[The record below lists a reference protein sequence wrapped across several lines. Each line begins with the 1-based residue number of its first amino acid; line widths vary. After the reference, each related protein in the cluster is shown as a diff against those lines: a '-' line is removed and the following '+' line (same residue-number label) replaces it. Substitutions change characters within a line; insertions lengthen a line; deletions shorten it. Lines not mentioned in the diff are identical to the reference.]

1 MNVVKVSKMHGNGN
15 DFIVVDEF
23 NSEVIPE
30 KMKPDFVRAV
40 CHRRFGVGA
49 DGVLFVQRS
58 AVADAKFRYFNS
70 DGSEAEMCGNGI
82 RCFSRY
88 IVEEG
93 YAKEGKIKVETL
105 AGVLELDVKFDGT
118 WWIKV
123 DMGSP
128 KFGKDVPAKEVVW
141 GRVFDVNGQR
151 FEVYAVNTGVPHA
164 VVFVDDL
171 SFDIIKPARYIRY
184 HSVFPEGTNVNFAK
198 VVSDSRIEVRTYE
211 RGVEDETLSCGTGSV
226 AVAIVANKL
235 GLTKDNVEIIT
246 KGGLLKVEI
255 AEDKAYLIG
264 SANRV
269 MDGSI
274 NLAELKLNGNLD
286 RLDLNVH

>member
-1 MNVVKVSKMHGNGN
+1 M
-15 DFIVVDEF
+15 
-23 NSEVIPE
+23 
-30 KMKPDFVRAV
+30 
-40 CHRRFGVGA
+40 
-49 DGVLFVQRS
+49 
-58 AVADAKFRYFNS
+58 
-70 DGSEAEMCGNGI
+70 
-82 RCFSRY
+82 
-88 IVEEG
+88 
-93 YAKEGKIKVETL
+93 
-105 AGVLELDVKFDGT
+105 
-118 WWIKV
+118 
-123 DMGSP
+123 
-128 KFGKDVPAKEVVW
+128 
-141 GRVFDVNGQR
+141 
-151 FEVYAVNTGVPHA
+151 
-164 VVFVDDL
+164 
-171 SFDIIKPARYIRY
+171 
-184 HSVFPEGTNVNFAK
+184 
-198 VVSDSRIEVRTYE
+198 VSDSRIEVRTYE